1 MTAKKKINTLLV
13 FLYSSA
19 LALILLSLLKSDNK
33 EPLPTKT
40 EKKPEIVL
48 NQFGFADDSLI
59 VQQTNVKL
67 NQTLSGILAQY
78 NLPGDII
85 AKLLSTS
92 EDRFDYHKIIAGNSY
107 YAFMKKDSINTLS
120 YLVYEEDPVNYVV
133 FAFEDSL
140 KIYTGKKPKET
151 KRKTIAAVINHS
163 LYTAMLKNEASPELV
178 LELSEVFAWQ
188 IDFYRVQK
196 GNYFKVI
203 YDEEFVNGQSI
214 GIKKIIG
221 AYFNHEG
228 EDFYAIEFEQ
238 DNTSQYFD
246 ENGKSLRKAFLK
258 APLKYSRISSRYS
271 PRRLHPVQKV
281 YKAHSGTDYAAPTGT
296 PIRTV
301 GDGIV
306 TEASYSL
313 YNGRYVKIRH
323 NSVYTTQ
330 YLHMSRFA
338 KGIKLGVKVT
348 QGQVIGYVGS
358 TGLATGPHLCY
369 RFWKNGKQVDP
380 LRVKIPPSHPVKKE
394 LLDDYN
400 KRKIEVITELDSIKL
415 PFENNPQ
422 VSSIVK

>member
-120 YLVYEEDPVNYVV
+120 YLVYEEDPVNYIV

-140 KIYTGKKPKET
+140 KIYTGKKPIET

-271 PRRLHPVQKV
+271 PRRPIPMNC
-281 YKAHSGTDYAAPTGT
+281 APRKMK
-296 PIRTV
+296 RT
-301 GDGIV
+301 
-306 TEASYSL
+306 
-313 YNGRYVKIRH
+313 
-323 NSVYTTQ
+323 
-330 YLHMSRFA
+330 A
-338 KGIKLGVKVT
+338 KLNT
-348 QGQVIGYVGS
+348 
-358 TGLATGPHLCY
+358 
-369 RFWKNGKQVDP
+369 F
-380 LRVKIPPSHPVKKE
+380 
-394 LLDDYN
+394 
-400 KRKIEVITELDSIKL
+400 
-415 PFENNPQ
+415 
-422 VSSIVK
+422 

>member
-1 MTAKKKINTLLV
+1 
-13 FLYSSA
+13 
-19 LALILLSLLKSDNK
+19 
-33 EPLPTKT
+33 
-40 EKKPEIVL
+40 
-48 NQFGFADDSLI
+48 
-59 VQQTNVKL
+59 L

-140 KIYTGKKPKET
+140 KIYTGKKPIET

-338 KGIKLGVKVT
+338 KGIKPGVEVT